1 MTFTIAGSE
10 VLLMNQC
17 FSASSAPVCVMQPGF
32 VMSILFVPV
41 IYS

>member
-1 MTFTIAGSE
+1 MTLKIAGSE

-17 FSASSAPVCVMQPGF
+17 FSASSASVYFMQQRF
-32 VMSILFVPV
+32 FMNILFVPM